1 MILLTHYFCDFNC
14 LLLLLL
20 FEIAYNTRYYCVKFY
35 NALPLHLKNM
45 GFKSFKQHFK
55 QLLTENVFYS
65 FEKFFSF
72 MKSLYIFFF

>member
-1 MILLTHYFCDFNC
+1 MILLTHYLCDFNC

-20 FEIAYNTRYYCVKFY
+20 RYYCVKFY

-72 MKSLYIFFF
+72 MKSLYIFF